1 MLNFLAL
8 PDHPY
13 TRYYCVRLAWFWART
28 VEHWANLMSIME
40 TKCKVEFL
48 VFHKTTKGRVR
59 TENIKQYASK
69 SYGGRWGV
77 DIHVNCFTMYVM
89 SARSSIDGITMGWH
103 KEWLWYLRR
112 DEFVVSDQS
121 ITCMFSTHT
130 KVLEQKHKFAT
141 EGAQCRARFRGGEI
155 FSPKHVRFV
164 TFLNRAHNAC
174 DIDMLK
180 RLV

>member
-1 MLNFLAL
+1 MRCRYKNNGIMIHMQHILIRQNLIREYIRYTKALYSIRMLNFLAL

-13 TRYYCVRLAWFWART
+13 TTYYCVRLAWFWART

-48 VFHKTTKGRVR
+48 VFHKTTKVRVR

-89 SARSSIDGITMGWH
+89 SARSSINGITMGWH
-103 KEWLWYLRR
+103 KEW
-112 DEFVVSDQS
+112 S
-121 ITCMFSTHT
+121 
-130 KVLEQKHKFAT
+130 
-141 EGAQCRARFRGGEI
+141 
-155 FSPKHVRFV
+155 
-164 TFLNRAHNAC
+164 
-174 DIDMLK
+174 
-180 RLV
+180 